1 MASSD
6 STLIFGDGTF
16 EEQVQE
22 LVNYLARD
30 LADDARTAFISPF
43 QEALLSSGENRKQK
57 TITLVLGAVKGLGSG
72 SEKEIEGFFNL
83 LYAHVLTLFPDEA
96 GLKEHLTPILHTIS
110 VAPNPA
116 IIKYRI
122 LTNLFN
128 ILPRSSPLR
137 LQVYQ
142 GLVTL
147 ATSQDE
153 LDLLGIKKSDVE
165 RWISEWN
172 VTAEEQSSLW
182 KSLSDAFS
190 KCGPPERFLEFQLS
204 YISSL
209 PESSTEIQPAIL
221 VAIAAALKTPA
232 MFDLD
237 SIKKLP
243 SLKLVQST
251 PLFGLLQVFLNGDY
265 AQLSD
270 WLSKNEAS
278 LGDSGLDKGILER
291 KIRLL
296 SIADLATQNV
306 GKDLPYSAIA
316 STLQVPAADVE
327 KWAIDGKEPMY
338 RSKTPSEHFSA
349 TAMRA
354 NLIGGKL
361 SQPTQT
367 LHVTRAAHRSF
378 GSEDWADLE
387 KRLVNWRADMAAV
400 LDVLA
405 HTKQGRKPRAA
416 QDAEISAEKT
426 VQAAA

>member
-16 EEQVQE
+16 EEQIQE

-30 LADDARTAFISPF
+30 LADDARTSFISPF
-43 QEALLSSGENRKQK
+43 QNALLSSDESRKQK

-83 LYAHVLTLFPDEA
+83 LYAHVLALFPDEA
-96 GLKEHLTPILHTIS
+96 GLKEQLTPIIHTIS

-142 GLVTL
+142 ALVAL
-147 ATSQDE
+147 VTSQDE
-153 LDLLGIKKSDVE
+153 LDLLGVKKADIE

-204 YISSL
+204 FISSL
-209 PESSTEIQPAIL
+209 PQSSTEVQPAIL
-221 VAIAAALKTPA
+221 VAIATALKTPS

-237 SIKKLP
+237 TIKKLP

-270 WLSKNEAS
+270 WLSKNGAS
-278 LGDSGLDKGILER
+278 LGDSGLDKDILER

-296 SIADLATQNV
+296 SIAALATQNV

-327 KWAIDGKEPMY
+327 NWAID
-338 RSKTPSEHFSA
+338 
-349 TAMRA
+349 AMRA

-378 GSEDWADLE
+378 SSEDWAHLE

-405 HTKQGRKPRAA
+405 HTKQSRKPRAA
-416 QDAEISAEKT
+416 QDAEILAEKT